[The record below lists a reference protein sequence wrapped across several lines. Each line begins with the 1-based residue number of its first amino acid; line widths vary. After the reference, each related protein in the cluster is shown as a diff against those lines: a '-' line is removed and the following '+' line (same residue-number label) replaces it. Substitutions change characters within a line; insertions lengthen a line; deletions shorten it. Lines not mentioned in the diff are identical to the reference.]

1 MFICY
6 ALQASNLECVL
17 ISDTYHR
24 SVEYIQCLAGG
35 VPILSHL
42 WVVES
47 SRQGQLQ
54 PKEAHFLPA
63 GYDEITHTLSSDKYG
78 LDRKQ
83 KSRGFH
89 IIFCR
94 NVFKKSFTL
103 FRDAKI
109 YFGSSQPD
117 KIKSPLAPILKA
129 ARAVIVEQNPNMST
143 TLTSKC

>member
-89 IIFCR
+89 IIFLQKCLQEKFHLVSRRKDLLWFESAGQDQEPAGSHPQGGPCR
-94 NVFKKSFTL
+94 D
-103 FRDAKI
+103 R
-109 YFGSSQPD
+109 
-117 KIKSPLAPILKA
+117 
-129 ARAVIVEQNPNMST
+129 RAEPQHVHHTHQ
-143 TLTSKC
+143 